1 MAYDKKY
8 KRRHA
13 ARRFGRLRLKRG
25 SAAFP
30 ESGGILMYQQ
40 EYERWLAAE
49 LEDKDLKPELLSIQG
64 IDAEIQDRFAV
75 ELEFGTAGLR
85 GVLGAGTNRM
95 NIYMVRK
102 ATQGLANYLNKQG
115 GKKSV
120 AISYDSRIKS
130 DVFAREAARV
140 LAGNGV
146 KAYLYKELMPVP
158 ALSFATRYLHCDAGI
173 MVTASHNPA
182 KYNGYKAYG
191 PDGCQMT
198 SEAADAVYAEM
209 QATDIF
215 AGIRLADF
223 DAALE
228 QGGIEYIG
236 QDTIEALY
244 ENIKAQSVRPGLCKT
259 AGLKLVYSPLNGS
272 GLVPVTR
279 VLGDIGITDITIVPE
294 QQYPDGNFP
303 TCPYPNPEIREA
315 LALGL
320 ALAEKS
326 GADLMLATDP
336 DADRVGI
343 AVRTAGGG
351 YQLLT
356 GNEVGVLLLD
366 YICAGRME
374 QGTMP
379 AAPVAVKSI
388 VSTCLADEVA
398 KHYGVECRNVLTG
411 FKYIGEQIHL
421 LEEKGEEARFIFG
434 FEESYGYLAGTYVRD
449 KDAIVASM
457 LICEMAAYYRS
468 KGTSVL
474 ERLEAI
480 YRQYGRWLHKVDS
493 FAFEGLSGM
502 DTMKAIMAKLR
513 GEGLHEVAGHKV
525 VKAADYQAR
534 EVKDM
539 CTGAVQP
546 TGLPAANVLTY
557 WLDDGSSVIVRPSG
571 TEPKIKVYYSTK
583 GDTLSGAEAAQAQLA
598 AAMGPLMK

>member
-158 ALSFATRYLHCDAGI
+158 ALSFATRHLHCDAGI

-198 SEAADAVYAEM
+198 SEAAEAVYAEM

-244 ENIKAQSVRPGLCKT
+244 E
-259 AGLKLVYSPLNGS
+259 
-272 GLVPVTR
+272 
-279 VLGDIGITDITIVPE
+279 IGRAHV
-294 QQYPDGNFP
+294 
-303 TCPYPNPEIREA
+303 
-315 LALGL
+315 
-320 ALAEKS
+320 
-326 GADLMLATDP
+326 
-336 DADRVGI
+336 
-343 AVRTAGGG
+343 
-351 YQLLT
+351 
-356 GNEVGVLLLD
+356 
-366 YICAGRME
+366 
-374 QGTMP
+374 
-379 AAPVAVKSI
+379 
-388 VSTCLADEVA
+388 
-398 KHYGVECRNVLTG
+398 
-411 FKYIGEQIHL
+411 
-421 LEEKGEEARFIFG
+421 
-434 FEESYGYLAGTYVRD
+434 
-449 KDAIVASM
+449 
-457 LICEMAAYYRS
+457 
-468 KGTSVL
+468 
-474 ERLEAI
+474 
-480 YRQYGRWLHKVDS
+480 
-493 FAFEGLSGM
+493 
-502 DTMKAIMAKLR
+502 
-513 GEGLHEVAGHKV
+513 
-525 VKAADYQAR
+525 
-534 EVKDM
+534 
-539 CTGAVQP
+539 
-546 TGLPAANVLTY
+546 
-557 WLDDGSSVIVRPSG
+557 
-571 TEPKIKVYYSTK
+571 
-583 GDTLSGAEAAQAQLA
+583 
-598 AAMGPLMK
+598 